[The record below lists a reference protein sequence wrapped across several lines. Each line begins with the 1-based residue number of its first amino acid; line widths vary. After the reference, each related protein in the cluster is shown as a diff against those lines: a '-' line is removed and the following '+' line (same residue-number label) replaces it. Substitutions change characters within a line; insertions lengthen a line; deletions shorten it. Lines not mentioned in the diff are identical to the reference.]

1 MKKKGVCISIGL
13 FLICVSV
20 WGQTCPQA
28 LSWKQEDS
36 MVRAYRKTIAMPRNI
51 LRLLDEEKGEEAK
64 MAYQAFKDTLY
75 EKDPFYV
82 FFLDKEFVG
91 KMAAYGASEK
101 ERAHYKK
108 LNEKM
113 LLKMRK
119 KYADRP
125 MVIWYELDDLGEN
138 VGPEE
143 ILAVT
148 EKMIAADSTYLPA
161 YLTRGMCLLYL
172 GKTEE
177 ACRDFGRLPDWV
189 QQETPECWICF

>member
-1 MKKKGVCISIGL
+1 MKKKGVC
-13 FLICVSV
+13 VSV
-20 WGQTCPQA
+20 GLLLIFVSAQGQTCPQA
-28 LSWKQEDS
+28 LSWRQEDS
-36 MVRAYRKTIAMPRNI
+36 IVRAYRKTIPMPRNV

-64 MAYQAFKDTLY
+64 TAYKAFKDTLY

-91 KMAAYGASEK
+91 KMAAYGAPEK
-101 ERAHYKK
+101 ERAHYRK

-148 EKMIAADSTYLPA
+148 ERMIAADSTYLPA
-161 YLTRGMCLLYL
+161 YLTRGMFLLYL

-177 ACRDFGRLPDWV
+177 ACRDFRRLPDWV